1 MVTTNGVN
9 RHMVQY
15 INKQMEYET
24 VVYSA
29 TAHQEYYITQMTEV
43 NLPASIS
50 KHVIWLRLMGLA
62 ETRDMML

>member
-1 MVTTNGVN
+1 MVTTGGVN
-9 RHMVQY
+9 RHMVLY
-15 INKQMEYET
+15 INKQMEYEAI
-24 VVYSA
+24 VFLAMS
-29 TAHQEYYITQMTEV
+29 HQEYYITQMTEV